1 MCPWLIRIVIEIS
14 QMIWKYV
21 FVCPD
26 LKTVCVKL
34 KIVVV
39 YHMSPR
45 KVQAIYL
52 LID

>member
-26 LKTVCVKL
+26 WKTVCVKL

-39 YHMSPR
+39 YQMSPR